1 MSAISVQDEHLKEL
15 LKQAIVELL
24 EERQAQLYEI
34 LAEAIAEVGLVN
46 AIKEGESSYKVEK
59 EDVKKVLGE

>member
-34 LAEAIAEVGLVN
+34 LAEAIEEVGLVN